1 MAAKLSKNASGA
13 RHLRWAREIL
23 ATERAHLEHNHHMS
37 AEQKAA
43 LASEVALLGGLVDTL
58 NARVT
63 PYRAF
68 LEGAYVD
75 LRARQRVADFLCD
88 EAQREADGRLRPRR
102 KDIDSALPGG
112 YASILSKTPLSR
124 VLRAGREK
132 TVELA
137 RSAALKI
144 KSLPA
149 SIQGTKDLAE
159 ALGNAAAL
167 LDSFNKEENHV
178 LDPQREPLKV
188 EVQKAVYELRD
199 GLEKMD
205 GRLRT
210 HFSQD
215 FIDSLYPELSR
226 KGTVVAGED
235 DEEDDDTAPPD
246 QGETPETPPSP

>member
-1 MAAKLSKNASGA
+1 MVAKLSKSASGA

-23 ATERAHLEHNHHMS
+23 ATERAHLDHTDSLNAS
-37 AEQKAA
+37 QKAA
-43 LASEVALLGGLVDTL
+43 LASESATLSGLVDAL
-58 NARVT
+58 AARVV
-63 PYRAF
+63 PYRSF
-68 LEGAYVD
+68 IEGAYVD

-88 EAQREADGRLRPRR
+88 EAQREAEGRLRPRR
-102 KDIDSALPGG
+102 KDIDGALPGG

-132 TVELA
+132 TVEFA

-149 SIQGTKDLAE
+149 SIAGTNELAG
-159 ALGNAAAL
+159 ALDKAAAL
-167 LDSFNKEENHV
+167 LDTFNKEETNV

-188 EVQKAVYELRD
+188 EMQKAVFELRD

-210 HFSQD
+210 HFYQD
-215 FIDSLYPELSR
+215 FTDSLYPELSR
-226 KGTVVAGED
+226 KGTVVAGEG
-235 DEEDDDTAPPD
+235 DEQDDDTAPPD
-246 QGETPETPPSP
+246 PGDTPETPPAP

>member
-1 MAAKLSKNASGA
+1 MTAKLSKNASGA

-23 ATERAHLEHNHHMS
+23 ATERAHLEHDYLLS
-37 AEQKAA
+37 ADQKTA
-43 LASEVALLGGLVDTL
+43 LASEVATLGGLVDAL
-58 NARVT
+58 AGRVV

-68 LEGAYVD
+68 IEGAYVD

-88 EAQREADGRLRPRR
+88 EAQREADGRLRPRK
-102 KDIDSALPGG
+102 KDIDGALPGG
-112 YASILSKTPLSR
+112 YAAILSKTPLSR

-144 KSLPA
+144 KSLPE
-149 SIQGTKDLAE
+149 SIPATKELAD
-159 ALGNAAAL
+159 ALDKAAAL
-167 LDSFNKEENHV
+167 LDSFHKEETNV
-178 LDPQREPLKV
+178 LDPQREPLKI
-188 EVQKAVYELRD
+188 EVHKAVFELRD

-226 KGTVVAGED
+226 KGTVVAGET
-235 DEEDDDTAPPD
+235 DEEDDDSAPPD
-246 QGETPETPPSP
+246 PSEKPETPPSP